1 MIDSGSVS
9 RRPLDFEDYIDLV
22 RRNVRWIIG
31 SVLAGLVVSTVV
43 SFSIEDTFVSK
54 AMIRIVPQQ
63 IADSL
68 VQNASAQDLTDRMN
82 GMYQTIVSRTTLA
95 NLIQTYGLYKT
106 EQKSEPLQDVI
117 EKMKTSITV
126 RPTIG
131 VTNLQGSKG
140 VPAMEVAFKY
150 RDATLA
156 NKVCADLV
164 TRFLNASSI
173 DTLDSQVQANVFLRD
188 EMDKAKADLD
198 HLEQQVSDYQTQHA
212 GALPEEMQGNY
223 QQLTAVE
230 QRLNN
235 LSDAATRISE
245 KKMAIEGNLR
255 IIKDHL
261 SALRTVAATAPAK
274 SDRALEL
281 EKEITTLETSIA
293 EMKDKYTA
301 ENPDLQSAQEALGA
315 LRRQRDEANK
325 NAASPKNADVENPAQ
340 ARERI
345 DAQAQIEALQ
355 NQWSAANLEE
365 QKNTAEIQMASGQ
378 LRTLQG
384 RLESTPGTIREYS
397 DLLRDRETAKQK
409 FLDLDTRMHKSTM
422 SMDLERRKQGET
434 LELIDAATLPETPT
448 EPNRALYIPLG
459 AVGGL
464 VIGFILVAIREV
476 KDTSLK
482 NLKDARVYTQLSI
495 LGSIPLLENDVVV
508 QRRKQVM
515 LVSWA
520 MATVLAIAII
530 VGSVAHYY
538 LNRA

>member
-9 RRPLDFEDYIDLV
+9 RRPLDFEDYTDIA
-22 RRNVRWIIG
+22 RRNIRWIIG
-31 SVLAGLVVSTVV
+31 PVVFGLVVSTVV
-43 SFSIEDTFVSK
+43 AFLIQDTFVSK
-54 AMIRIVPQQ
+54 ALIRIVPQQ
-63 IADSL
+63 ISDTL
-68 VQNASAQDLTDRMN
+68 VQNASAQDMTDRMN
-82 GMYQTIVSRTTLA
+82 GMYQNIVSRTTLA
-95 NLIQTYGLYKT
+95 NLIQTYSLYKT

-117 EKMKTSITV
+117 EKMKTAITV
-126 RPTIG
+126 RPTLG
-131 VTNLQGSKG
+131 VTNLQGKG
-140 VPAMEVAFKY
+140 LPAMEVSYKY
-150 RDATLA
+150 RDPLLA

-164 TRFLNASSI
+164 SRFLNASSV
-173 DTLDSQVQANVFLRD
+173 DTLDSQVQTNVFLKD
-188 EMDKAKADLD
+188 ETDKAKADLD
-198 HLEQQVSDYQTQHA
+198 RLEQQLSDYQAKHA
-212 GALPEEMQGNY
+212 GALPEEMQGNF
-223 QQLTAVE
+223 QQMNVVE

-235 LSDAATRISE
+235 LSDSATRISE
-245 KKMAIEGNLR
+245 KKMTIESNLR
-255 IIKDHL
+255 IVKDHL
-261 SALRTVAATAPAK
+261 AAVRTVASASPAR
-274 SDRALEL
+274 SERAIEL
-281 EKEITTLETSIA
+281 DKEITTLETSIA

-325 NAASPKNADVENPAQ
+325 SAASPKNPDAESPAQ

-345 DAQAQIEALQ
+345 DAQAQIEALE
-355 NQWSAANLEE
+355 NQLSAANLEE
-365 QKNTAEIQMASGQ
+365 LRNKADIQTANGQ
-378 LRTLQG
+378 LRALQA
-384 RLESTPGTIREYS
+384 RLESNPGGIREYS

-409 FLDLDTRMHKSTM
+409 FLDLDARMHKSTI

-434 LELIDAATLPETPT
+434 LELIDAPTLPQNPT
-448 EPNRALYIPLG
+448 EPNRLLIIPLG

-464 VIGFILVAIREV
+464 LIGLILIAIREV

-482 NLKDARVYTQLSI
+482 NLKDARVYTQLAI